1 MSFLKNIART
11 IVFSPAVFPI
21 YNSLKH
27 RKETN
32 ELRKKLQAE
41 IDLLTDLPPQQKA
54 EWAARISDVRSCP
67 DNADIPRVAE
77 AGKFSGEALIMHNG
91 IQIDP
96 LSYYGAPILKML
108 MENGGVHEPQE
119 EKIFLEVLGSLP
131 AGKKIIVELGAYW
144 AFYSMWF
151 LKQFPGSSAYM
162 LEPEL
167 RNLYS
172 GKKNFRMNKL
182 EGNFFHLGAGE
193 FENVKEKI
201 ISPDIFCE
209 HEHIGFID
217 ILHADIQTFELA
229 MLNGSKKLLQEK
241 KIGYCFISTHSN
253 ELHEQCRSFLT
264 QYGFVLV
271 ADANLDES
279 YSFDGILV
287 MKNPEYPGI
296 TSVEIS
302 KKKI

>member
-1 MSFLKNIART
+1 MGLLKYIARK

-21 YNSLKH
+21 YNSIKH
-27 RKETN
+27 RKETIA
-32 ELRKKLQAE
+32 LRKKLETKA
-41 IDLLTDLPPQQKA
+41 DLLADLPAPQRA
-54 EWAARISDVRSCP
+54 EWEQRIADVIACP

-77 AGKFSGEALIMHNG
+77 AGNFSGETLIMHNG
-91 IQIDP
+91 IKIDP

-119 EKIFLEVLGSLP
+119 EKVFAKVLASLP
-131 AGKKIIVELGAYW
+131 QGKKTILELGAYW

-151 LKQFPGSSAYM
+151 LRSFPGSSAYM

-172 GKKNFRMNKL
+172 GKKNFRLNEL
-182 EGNFFHLGAGE
+182 EGSFFHLGIGAA
-193 FENVKEKI
+193 ENKSERI
-201 ISPDIFCE
+201 TSPDIFC
-209 HEHIGFID
+209 HKQNIGFID

-229 MLNGSKKLLQEK
+229 MLHGSKKLLQEK

-253 ELHEQCRSFLT
+253 ELHEQCKALLT
-264 QYGFVLV
+264 TYGFVLV

-287 MKNPEYPGI
+287 MKDPAYPGI
-296 TSVEIS
+296 AHVDIS
-302 KKKI
+302 KKK